1 MSSERQ
7 YFGTDG
13 IRGRAGVDPITAE
26 FSLKLGWAVGRALSQ
41 GRQGRVVIAQ
51 DPRISSPMLVSALSA
66 GVMAA
71 GLEVYLLGVIPT
83 PGVAYLTRALDAQL
97 GIMVSASH
105 NPYYD
110 NGIKFFSAE
119 GKKLPDSIE
128 KQIESFLSL
137 PLTVMEPDKLGQSH
151 IVSDASEQYIQFC
164 KKTFLSSQD
173 LKGIKIVLDCAN
185 GATYHI
191 APRVFSELG
200 AEVIAIHDA
209 PSGLNINKECGSTH
223 PEGLQKAVL
232 DHRADLGIA
241 FDGDGD
247 RVIFIDHQGEIV
259 DGDELLL
266 MIVQFYQ
273 AQGILNSGG
282 VVGTQMSNLG
292 LEQALKQQQ
301 IPFVR
306 SRVGDRYVMDEL
318 QQRGWM
324 VGGESSGHLICLDK
338 TTTGDG
344 IIAGL
349 QVLNYLCSTHKKLHE
364 LKKDMTKCAQVL
376 LNVPVKEGAKVVSDQ
391 RIEKVVKEA
400 EKRLADSGRILL
412 RSSGTEPL
420 VRVMVEGDD
429 PALIQVIAEEIAEA
443 VTTVASSF
451 PP

>member
-13 IRGRAGVDPITAE
+13 IRGRAGDYPITAE
-26 FSLKLGWAVGRALSQ
+26 FALKLGWAVGFALSQ
-41 GRQGRVVIAQ
+41 GQQGRVVIAE
-51 DPRISSPMLVSALSA
+51 DPRTSSPMLVSALSA

-83 PGVAYLTRALDAQL
+83 PGVAYLARALEAQL

-119 GKKLPDSIE
+119 GKKLPDAVE
-128 KQIESFLSL
+128 KKIESFLSL
-137 PLTVMEPDKLGQSH
+137 PLTTVESNKIGQSNV
-151 IVSDASEQYIQFC
+151 VSDAAERYVQFC
-164 KKTFLSSQD
+164 KKTFLQSD
-173 LKGIKIVLDCAN
+173 NLKGIKLVVDCAN

-191 APRVFSELG
+191 APRVFTELG

-209 PSGLNINKECGSTH
+209 PNGININEQCGSTH
-223 PEGLQKAVL
+223 PEALQKSVL
-232 DHRADLGIA
+232 HHQADLGIA

-247 RVIFIDHQGEIV
+247 RVVFVDHLGEIV

-266 MIVQFYQ
+266 MIVEFYQ
-273 AQGILNSGG
+273 AQGILKGG

-292 LEQALKQQQ
+292 LEQALKQRQ

-318 QQRGWM
+318 RERDWM
-324 VGGESSGHLICLDK
+324 VGGESSGHIICLDK

-344 IIAGL
+344 IISAL
-349 QVLNYLCSTHKKLHE
+349 QVLNYLHSTGKPLHD
-364 LKKDMTKCAQVL
+364 LKKGMTKCAQVL
-376 LNVPVKEGAKVVSDQ
+376 LNVPVKNGAKIVSDPQ
-391 RIEKVVKEA
+391 IENVVKQA
-400 EKRLADSGRILL
+400 EKRLADAGRVLL
-412 RSSGTEPL
+412 RPSGTEPL
-420 VRVMVEGDD
+420 VRVMVEGED
-429 PALIQVIAEEIAEA
+429 PALIQTIAEEISEVVAEVA
-443 VTTVASSF
+443 KTVTS
-451 PP
+451 

>member
-26 FSLKLGWAVGRALSQ
+26 FSLKLGWAAGQTLSQ
-41 GRQGRVVIAQ
+41 KQQGRVVIAH

-71 GLEVYLLGVIPT
+71 GLEIYLLGVIPT
-83 PGVAYLTRALDAQL
+83 PGVAYLTRALNAQL

-119 GKKLPDSIE
+119 GKKLSDAVE

-137 PLTVMEPDKLGQSH
+137 PLTVSEPDKLGQSN
-151 IVSDASEQYIQFC
+151 IVFDASSQYIQFC
-164 KKTFLSSQD
+164 KETFSSSQN
-173 LKGIKIVLDCAN
+173 LNGVKIVLDCAN

-200 AEVIAIHDA
+200 AEVVTIHDA
-209 PSGLNINKECGSTH
+209 PSGININKECGSTY

-232 DHRADLGIA
+232 AHRASLGIA

-247 RVIFIDHQGEIV
+247 RVIFVDHCGEIV

-273 AQGILNSGG
+273 AQGILKGG

-306 SRVGDRYVMDEL
+306 SRVGDRYVMDTL
-318 QQRGWM
+318 QQKGWII
-324 VGGESSGHLICLDK
+324 GGESSGHIICLDK

-344 IIAGL
+344 IISAV
-349 QVLNYLCSTHKKLHE
+349 QVLNYLCLTGKSLHD
-364 LKKDMTKCAQVL
+364 LKKNMTKSAQVL

-391 RIEKVVKEA
+391 RIEKAVKQA

-429 PALIQVIAEEIAEA
+429 SMLIQAIAEEIVE
-443 VTTVASSF
+443 VVAKISKI
-451 PP
+451 